1 MIKKTVRPV
10 MTAYTRALKSQFS
23 RQMLRLSIFP
33 VILSVLLWG
42 TVLYFGF
49 EPLKEL
55 IGGWL
60 PAPAADGSGGWWSKY
75 GAGTLKI
82 IAVSVIAVMLT
93 IPMMVFTAM
102 TFMGIV
108 SMPSIVKHV
117 SERQF
122 PKLEEKRGGSIAG
135 SVQVNVMTILKFLP
149 LWLLTLPLYIIPP
162 LALLVQI
169 VLWGRVTSTVMC
181 YDALADHASADERKT
196 ILRQHK
202 KELTLIGIL
211 SGAIGSLPGIVWI
224 GGTLISAVLFPVL
237 AVIAV
242 WIYVLIFIFTGL
254 WFLYYCLQALE
265 DLRAG
270 GAVEAGVAHTA
281 Q

>member
-1 MIKKTVRPV
+1 MLKKTVRPV
-10 MTAYTRALKSQFS
+10 LTAYTRALKSQFS
-23 RQMLRLSIFP
+23 GRMLRLSIFP

-42 TVLYFGF
+42 GALVFGF

-55 IGGWL
+55 IGTWL
-60 PAPAADGSGGWWSKY
+60 PTPPADGSGGWWARY
-75 GAGTLKI
+75 GAGALKVI
-82 IAVSVIAVMLT
+82 GVTVIAVMLT

-102 TFMGIV
+102 SFMGIV
-108 SMPSIVKHV
+108 SMPSIVQHV

-122 PKLEEKRGGSIAG
+122 PKLEQKRGGSIAG
-135 SVQVNVMTILKFLP
+135 SVQVNVLTVLKFLP
-149 LWLLTLPLYIIPP
+149 LWLLSLPLYIIPP

-181 YDALADHASADERKT
+181 YDALADHASAEEREA
-196 ILRQHK
+196 ILRIHK

-211 SGAIGSLPGIVWI
+211 SGVIGSLPGIVWI
-224 GGTLISAVLFPVL
+224 GGTLISVVLFPVL

-270 GAVEAGVAHTA
+270 GAGAGARA
-281 Q
+281 SAPQ